1 MSLLYQRKVNNYEQR
16 KHDLV
21 HSYLGLRE
29 KFAQMDDSN
38 HNLENTYEILLQL
51 DEILYEYRVVKTYLE
66 SRQEDLSPN
75 DNILLARMDAL
86 AIRLEKLLPIPDII
100 SRVQELAILRRQ
112 IYENA
117 KEASKI
123 LNLHE
128 LLDPRAS
135 RFIERS
141 SVTRRPKG
149 APPLE
154 KWEEATWS
162 KDHARVVFDAARLRK
177 STDER
182 AEYIRQTFEG
192 KFGIAIS
199 SKAAHYLLL
208 HYGFRDTGVNLKIF
222 HSIMDE
228 AFVLNQHLPAYPRA
242 AAMLEYFRQKVGVS
256 INKSECTYVAKF
268 REIMMKVYHS
278 PEEPVENYIEFQN
291 QAPYLNGEMTHIIN
305 DKITIKENTI

>member
-117 KEASKI
+117 KEASFKDF
-123 LNLHE
+123 E
-128 LLDPRAS
+128 SPRATG
-135 RFIERS
+135 S
-141 SVTRRPKG
+141 SCQQI
-149 APPLE
+149 
-154 KWEEATWS
+154 
-162 KDHARVVFDAARLRK
+162 HRK
-177 STDER
+177 VLSNKKTQR
-182 AEYIRQTFEG
+182 CTSIRKMG
-192 KFGIAIS
+192 GS
-199 SKAAHYLLL
+199 
-208 HYGFRDTGVNLKIF
+208 NL
-222 HSIMDE
+222 
-228 AFVLNQHLPAYPRA
+228 V
-242 AAMLEYFRQKVGVS
+242 
-256 INKSECTYVAKF
+256 
-268 REIMMKVYHS
+268 
-278 PEEPVENYIEFQN
+278 
-291 QAPYLNGEMTHIIN
+291 
-305 DKITIKENTI
+305 